1 MRVVCILLVSL
12 IWAGCSDDLAEKT
25 CSTPATVVDLSGLDG
40 CGFVFQ
46 LEDGT
51 RLEPVRMMYCG
62 TPPLPPEITQDPL
75 YDFEFAN
82 GKKVLI
88 DYDEVEYGSYC
99 MAGKMVKITCISDL
113 SVQSD
118 L

>member
-1 MRVVCILLVSL
+1 MRIICILLISI
-12 IWAGCSDDLAEKT
+12 IWAGCSDEMNDQK
-25 CSTPATVVDLSGLDG
+25 CSALATVVDLTGLDG
-40 CGFVFQ
+40 CGFVFE

-62 TPPLPPEITQDPL
+62 TPPLPAEVTQDPL

-99 MAGKMVKITCISDL
+99 MAGQTVKITCISDL